1 MIGSKNVDTLSL
13 LTRLTCTVI
22 PHFRT
27 FCSRAIIVKRIVE
40 VEELVINVD
49 ILNTASEV
57 TTRNSFVHRGWKH
70 STKH

>member
-13 LTRLTCTVI
+13 LTRITCTVI

-27 FCSRAIIVKRIVE
+27 FCSGAIIVERIVE

-57 TTRNSFVHRGWKH
+57 SRRNSFIQRGWKH
-70 STKH
+70 SAKH